1 MDIVLSIQLK
11 TAQLLNFIGQKK
23 CYLFNL
29 LWTFAAGICE
39 EFFFYFARFAFD
51 TTSTGWDCGLTL
63 SIKPAA
69 GELRRINNPPTAHYN
84 HLGAIKTKTN
94 TNTRTKTKTKTN

>member
-11 TAQLLNFIGQKK
+11 TARLLNFILQKK

-39 EFFFYFARFAFD
+39 EFFYFARFAFD
-51 TTSTGWDCGLTL
+51 TTSTGLDCGLTL

-69 GELRRINNPPTAHYN
+69 GSCGGLTI
-84 HLGAIKTKTN
+84 HLQLTITTWEQ
-94 TNTRTKTKTKTN
+94 

>member
-11 TAQLLNFIGQKK
+11 TARLLNFIWQKK

-29 LWTFAAGICE
+29 LWTFAARICE
-39 EFFFYFARFAFD
+39 EFFYFARFAFD
-51 TTSTGWDCGLTL
+51 TTSTGLDCGLTL

-69 GELRRINNPPTAHYN
+69 GELWRINNPPTAHYN
-84 HLGAIKTKTN
+84 HLAAIRTKTN
-94 TNTRTKTKTKTN
+94 INTRTKTKTKTD

>member
-11 TAQLLNFIGQKK
+11 TARLLNFIWQKK

-29 LWTFAAGICE
+29 LWTFAARICE
-39 EFFFYFARFAFD
+39 EFFYFARFAFD

-63 SIKPAA
+63 SQGGIKC
-69 GELRRINNPPTAHYN
+69 GNRGTGFLDSEGSHR
-84 HLGAIKTKTN
+84 
-94 TNTRTKTKTKTN
+94 